1 MIGDK
6 VIDLGVEPVEDCR
19 VGGDKGGLVAVA
31 ASEVLRSNDADR
43 IAFFG
48 TNQQNL
54 AVIVGKICPLNNLG
68 DERPQFER
76 LVGRLM
82 VEYEIDAR
90 HTLIVLGGAKRL
102 CRLCDKE

>member
-1 MIGDK
+1 M
-6 VIDLGVEPVEDCR
+6 EPVEDYR

-48 TNQQNL
+48 AYQQNL
-54 AVIVGKICPLNNLG
+54 AVIIGKICPLNNLG

-76 LVGRLM
+76 LVGSLV
-82 VEYEIDAR
+82 VEYQIDAR
-90 HTLIVLGGAKRL
+90 HALI
-102 CRLCDKE
+102 LCDEE